1 MLATTVNSDRVPAS
15 AKRQTRRW
23 RSLDRVTPRSSAIQ
37 QATRPRI
44 DEWALENAAVGVP
57 VVLDHCRGRRVGH
70 KRSAPL
76 SPRIQSGVMAG
87 SSSGSHDGATA
98 AGARRETPLLT
109 AAAVII
115 PIVEIPQSSKKK
127 YW

>member
-1 MLATTVNSDRVPAS
+1 MLATTVNSDLAPPS
-15 AKRQTRRW
+15 ANRQTRRW
-23 RSLDRVTPRSSAIQ
+23 RSLDRFTARSSAIQ
-37 QATRPRI
+37 QATRLRI
-44 DEWALENAAVGVP
+44 DAWALENAAGGRP
-57 VVLDHCRGRRVGH
+57 VVLDQCRGPRVGH

-76 SPRIQSGVMAG
+76 SPRIQSGVVAG
-87 SSSGSHDGATA
+87 STIGFHDGATA
-98 AGARRETPLLT
+98 TGARRETPLLT